1 MVTVIG
7 FTSISLEDAVREQL
21 LAALNSAGQA
31 VFPNN
36 FQFLLRP
43 FDPRFCSDH
52 AQGLINAIAV
62 IPSTT
67 TMDEKRKLSVALH
80 ETTVAVLGTPHN
92 ERVTILF
99 WNYEP
104 DYFAQ
109 DGFFGAASVE
119 KG

>member
-7 FTSISLEDAVREQL
+7 FTSISLESAVQEQL
-21 LAALNSAGQA
+21 LSSLDKAGQT
-31 VFPNN
+31 VFPGN

-43 FDPRFCSDH
+43 FDPQFCSDH

-67 TMDEKRKLSVALH
+67 TMEEKRKLSVALH
-80 ETTVAVLGTPHN
+80 ETIVAVLGTPHN

-104 DYFAQ
+104 DSFAQ
-109 DGFFGAASVE
+109 DGSLCAASAE